1 MAKLQPGMI
10 RPLRLTLLYG
20 HLIPRGRHVFHP
32 GGSHPVCSFALVEKM
47 VVAGLLTRNGERLVL
62 TEEGRSFAGSQIDTS
77 GKTPAG

>member
-1 MAKLQPGMI
+1 M
-10 RPLRLTLLYG
+10 
-20 HLIPRGRHVFHP
+20 
-32 GGSHPVCSFALVEKM
+32 CSFALVEKM